1 MLDRPAGV
9 TFRVSF
15 TAEGLHQF
23 RRDNLLRAVGTDGW
37 SRFYGTLTLGPTMYE
52 GRLLMTVAQL

>member
-1 MLDRPAGV
+1 M

-23 RRDNLLRAVGTDGW
+23 RHDNMLRAVGTDGW

-52 GRLLMTVAQL
+52 GRLLMTVVQL